1 MLKQFA
7 MDWKL
12 NRSSFFVLLAIQLGA
27 FLFGAVLV
35 FAIMKL
41 DSDPGAWFCMGTLM
55 AAIALAGITLLCYG
69 FGYAQEFNV
78 ALSMGRT
85 RAAFM
90 GAYALRTVLQLLAGY
105 VLLLGLYRL
114 ELAVY
119 PLLFAPYGNEVAFTF
134 LTDWRYLLPIFVGLV
149 IVSLFMGAMYGRYGK
164 KGLWFFY
171 FLWIFCCFIL
181 PRMFHKEPN
190 GGALDQMAF
199 GLMGVIRLVPVGA
212 WIGFGVVLAVGMIL
226 ATVKLGMEQMVK

>member
-55 AAIALAGITLLCYG
+55 AAIALIAVTLLCYG

-149 IVSLFMGAMYGRYGK
+149 IVSLS
-164 KGLWFFY
+164 L
-171 FLWIFCCFIL
+171 IHI
-181 PRMFHKEPN
+181 
-190 GGALDQMAF
+190 
-199 GLMGVIRLVPVGA
+199 
-212 WIGFGVVLAVGMIL
+212 
-226 ATVKLGMEQMVK
+226 

>member
-27 FLFGAVLV
+27 FLFGSILV
-35 FAIMKL
+35 CIIMNV
-41 DSDPGAWFCMGTLM
+41 DEDPGSWFCLGTLM
-55 AAIALAGITLLCYG
+55 SGIALAAVTLFCYG

-90 GAYALRTVLQLLAGY
+90 GAYTLRTVLQLLAGY
-105 VLLLGLYRL
+105 ALLLGLYRL

-119 PLLFAPYGNEVAFTF
+119 PLWFAPYGNEVAFTF
-134 LTDWRYLLPIFVGLV
+134 LTDWRCILPVFIGLV
-149 IVSLFMGAMYGRYGK
+149 ILALFIGAMYGRYGK

-171 FLWIFCCFIL
+171 FLWMFCCFVL
-181 PRMFHKEPN
+181 PRMFHEEPD
-190 GGALDQMAF
+190 GGTLDQMAF
-199 GLMGVIRLVPVGA
+199 GLMGVIRMVPVGA
-212 WIGFGVVLAVGMIL
+212 WIGFGAVLAVGMIL
-226 ATVKLGMEQMVK
+226 TTVKLGMEQMVK